1 MTACQAPPSCAP
13 WKERALCTS
22 KDSIHIVLESASQL
36 STRFVVMTQGLTSPV
51 LHANRY
57 HQSGSNFLN
66 NRKRIICH
74 HVCCVLIM
82 ESNPRSQFLQ
92 VIGRELLLHQ
102 VRAIMLNVY
111 HKVLCRKMSSLAVEF
126 AANNSDSVIST
137 MLVSVGRVHHEQ
149 AVQRLSQELDATLL
163 LC

>member
-1 MTACQAPPSCAP
+1 MFSWSSLTLCSGMTACQAPPSCAP
-13 WKERALCTS
+13 WKKRALCTS
-22 KDSIHIVLESASQL
+22 KDSSRIVLESASQL
-36 STRFVVMTQGLTSPV
+36 STRFVVLTQGLTSPV

-74 HVCCVLIM
+74 HVCCVLFM

-102 VRAIMLNVY
+102 VRAIMLIVY
-111 HKVLCRKMSSLAVEF
+111 LARYFCREKCLHLQLNSLLTILA
-126 AANNSDSVIST
+126 
-137 MLVSVGRVHHEQ
+137 Q
-149 AVQRLSQELDATLL
+149 
-163 LC
+163 